1 MEISRVIKGAGFVR
15 HGRKSLI
22 KRKLAVFAVFLFI
35 AFELLFA
42 AADWMVR
49 PMIQAYGNN
58 QAATAATRA
67 VNDAVEKVLCEISI
81 DYEKLAQVTRGEN
94 GKIVS
99 IHTNT
104 ASINIIKSAV
114 SKAVLQELDN
124 QKYQK
129 VEIPIGSL
137 AGGLLTGRGP
147 AIRIKVPMNSTVETD
162 IENKFE
168 GAGIN
173 QTKHEITLKVRVTI
187 YTVIQ
192 GESSANEIT
201 TGFTVAEHILVGEV
215 PSWLL
220 KSES

>member
-1 MEISRVIKGAGFVR
+1 MSY
-15 HGRKSLI
+15 GRKSLI

-35 AFELLFA
+35 AFALMYA
-42 AADWMVR
+42 AVDWMVR
-49 PMIQAYGNN
+49 PMIQTYGNN

-67 VNDAVEKVLCEISI
+67 VNDAVEKVLSEMSV
-81 DYEKLAQVTRGEN
+81 DYNNLTQVTRDES

-104 ASINIIKSAV
+104 ANINIIKSAV

-124 QKYQK
+124 QKYQR
-129 VEIPIGSL
+129 VEIPMGSL

-147 AIRIKVPMNSTVETD
+147 AIKIKVPMNSTVETD

-173 QTKHEITLKVRVTI
+173 QTKHEISLKVKVTI

-201 TGFTVAEHILVGEV
+201 TGFTVAENILVGEV
-215 PSWLL
+215 PSWLI
-220 KSES
+220 KS